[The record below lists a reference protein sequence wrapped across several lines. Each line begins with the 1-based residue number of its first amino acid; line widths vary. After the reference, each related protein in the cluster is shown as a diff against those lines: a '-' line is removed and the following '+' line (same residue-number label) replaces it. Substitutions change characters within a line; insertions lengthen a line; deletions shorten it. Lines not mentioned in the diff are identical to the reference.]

1 MKFIHFAD
9 AHLDS
14 PFRGLSF
21 LPQGL
26 FKKIKNAANESL
38 EKIVDLALTEQVDLV
53 LIAGDTFDSPQPTPG
68 SQVFF
73 AEQIKRLTAAEIQV
87 VMVLGNHDYLKAADL
102 LVAKSPFFHLLGP
115 GQVEQI
121 VLQTKAGFAYEVNGY
136 SYQQNHVPE
145 NIMAKMQPKGE
156 RFAFG
161 LLHANL
167 ETGQQGVYCPF
178 TQADLT
184 HLNYDYF
191 ALGHIHH
198 RRVISKKPL
207 AAYPGNIQGR
217 QVNELG
223 AKGCLLGEVD
233 EQTKEVSLQFKA
245 TSDPLWLQKEVTLTQ
260 PVLADRLQ
268 GELARQLADSAGH
281 GLVDLQVK
289 GAQYLSAAELENLQ
303 APEFWQ
309 LLAGELPGQ
318 TIVDAHFSASEQL
331 VLDKRNAQ
339 ALTEAEKTVLT
350 PAELAKNAQ
359 GLVKKA
365 PWLNKILADQDF
377 QEQVF
382 AQAKLLLQKQWGGS
396 DEA

>member
-26 FKKIKNAANESL
+26 FNKIKNAANESL
-38 EKIVDLALTEQVDLV
+38 AKIVDLALKEDVDLV

-73 AEQIKRLTAAEIQV
+73 AKQVKRLTDAEIQV
-87 VMVLGNHDYLKAADL
+87 AMVLGNHDYLHAQDL
-102 LVAKSPFFHLLGP
+102 LVAQSPFFHLLGP

-121 VLQTKAGFAYEVNGY
+121 LLQTKTGFEYEVNGY
-136 SYQQNHVPE
+136 SYQQNHVTT
-145 NIMAKMQPKGE
+145 NVMAKMQPKGA

-167 ETGQQGVYCPF
+167 ETGQEGVYCPF
-178 TQADLT
+178 TQNDLER
-184 HLNYDYF
+184 LNYDYF

-198 RRVISKKPL
+198 RRIISEKPL

-223 AKGCLLGEVD
+223 DKGCLLGSVD
-233 EQTKEVSLQFKA
+233 EQTGAVSLAFKA
-245 TSDPLWLQKEVTLTQ
+245 TSDPVWLQKEVTLTQ
-260 PVLADRLQ
+260 AVPADQLQ
-268 GELARQLADSAGH
+268 KELASQLADSNDNC
-281 GLVDLQVK
+281 LIDLKVN
-289 GAQYLSAAELENLQ
+289 GAQNLTDAELENLQ
-303 APEFWQ
+303 SPEFWQ
-309 LLAGELPGQ
+309 LLSGELPGQ
-318 TIVDAHFSASEQL
+318 TIIDAHFYSNEQL
-331 VLDKRNAQ
+331 VLDERNAQ
-339 ALTEAEKTVLT
+339 ALAEAEKTVLT
-350 PAELAKNAQ
+350 QDELTKNAKA
-359 GLVKKA
+359 LVKKA
-365 PWLNKILADQDF
+365 PWLAEVLNQPDF
-377 QEQVF
+377 QDQVF
-382 AQAKLLLQKQWGGS
+382 AQTKLLLQKQWGGS

>member
-26 FKKIKNAANESL
+26 FNKIKNAANESL
-38 EKIVDLALTEQVDLV
+38 QRIVDLAISEQVDLV

-73 AEQIKRLTAAEIQV
+73 AKQVKRLTDAEIQV
-87 VMVLGNHDYLKAADL
+87 ALVLGNHDYLKVQDL
-102 LVAKSPFFHLLGP
+102 LVAKSPFFHLIGP
-115 GQVEQI
+115 GQVEQL
-121 VLQTKAGFAYEVNGY
+121 VLQTKGGFEYEINGY
-136 SYQQNHVPE
+136 SYQQNHVTA
-145 NIMAKMQPKGE
+145 NVMAQMKPKGD

-178 TQADLT
+178 TQNDLER
-184 HLNYDYF
+184 LNYDYF

-198 RRVISKKPL
+198 RRIISRKPL

-223 AKGCLLGEVD
+223 EKGCLLGEVY
-233 EQTKEVSLQFKA
+233 EQTNEVSLTFKA
-245 TSDPLWLQKEVTLTQ
+245 TSDPIWLQKKVTLTQ
-260 PVLADRLQ
+260 AIPANKLQ
-268 GELARQLADSAGH
+268 GEIARQLADGNDH
-281 GLVDLQVK
+281 CLVDLKVN
-289 GAQYLSAAELENLQ
+289 GAQYLTAAELENLQ
-303 APEFWQ
+303 SPEFWQ
-309 LLAGELPGQ
+309 LLSGELPGQ
-318 TIVDAHFSASEQL
+318 TIVDAHFYASEQL
-331 VLDKRNAQ
+331 VLDQRNAS
-339 ALTEAEKTVLT
+339 ALADAEKTVLT
-350 PAELAKNAQ
+350 QDQLAKSAKA
-359 GLVKKA
+359 LLKKA
-365 PWLNKILADQDF
+365 PWLADVLNSKDF
-377 QEQVF
+377 QDQVF
-382 AQAKLLLQKQWGGS
+382 AQAKLLLQKQWGGR